1 MITYTKI
8 HQPVLPPQTAR
19 RTKPMYLH
27 ISSRAGRGKVAA
39 GWKVLLLLALFMG
52 KIPESCCAAARPDL
66 EQKTARSP
74 LFQWAKDNEFTPVWV
89 PKDGLLKLTNHSS
102 ALSFK
107 ADSMLAEINGVHVW
121 LSEPVTL
128 WHGEPCISSVD
139 LQTTISPILYSR
151 SNELVTT
158 ICLDPGHG
166 GKDTGGI
173 SGKYMEKEYT
183 LPLARELAAQLE
195 AAGFKVILTRTN
207 DTYVELEDR
216 PALANRRRAGLFIS
230 LHFNIGAPG
239 GGRGVEVYCLTPAG
253 SHSTNSG
260 GKGADTGSLPGNRQ
274 DPQNV
279 VLAYQ
284 LQKSLVEKLDAEDRG
299 MRRARFEVLRAAQMP
314 AVLIEGGFLSDP
326 KEREKITGPKYRA
339 QMAAAIV
346 QGILAYEH
354 PTVGAGRDATEPRSH
369 DAEGSLHDTEK

>member
-1 MITYTKI
+1 
-8 HQPVLPPQTAR
+8 
-19 RTKPMYLH
+19 MYLH
-27 ISSRAGRGKVAA
+27 ISSRAGRYKFAA
-39 GWKVLLLLALFMG
+39 GWRVLLLLALFMG
-52 KIPESCCAAARPDL
+52 NIHHSYCAAARPDL
-66 EQKTARSP
+66 EQKTARSS
-74 LFQWAKDNEFTPVWV
+74 LLQWAKDNEFAPVWV
-89 PKDGLLKLTNHSS
+89 PKDGLLKLTNHSA

-107 ADSMLAEINGVHVW
+107 VDSMLAEINGVHVW

-128 WHGEPCISSVD
+128 WHGEPCVSSAD
-139 LQTTISPILYSR
+139 LQTTITPILYPR
-151 SNELVTT
+151 SVDLVTS

-195 AAGFKVILTRTN
+195 VAGFKVILTRTN
-207 DTYVELEDR
+207 DTYVELQDR
-216 PALANRRRAGLFIS
+216 PALANRRRTGLFIS

-239 GGRGVEVYCLTPAG
+239 EARGVEVYCLTPAR

-260 GKGADTGSLPGNRQ
+260 GKGTDTGSLPGNRQ

-279 VLAYQ
+279 LLAYQ

-299 MRRARFEVLRAAQMP
+299 MRRARFEVLRTAQMP

-326 KEREKITGPKYRA
+326 KERQKITDQKYRA

-346 QGILAYEH
+346 QGVIAYEH
-354 PTVGAGRDATEPRSH
+354 PTACDHTVATEPRSSNPK
-369 DAEGSLHDTEK
+369 ESVHDTEK